1 MENTRYSSKELVVR
15 VFTNPLIILSLIV
28 INLFWGIFGII
39 AYLPQTDGV
48 SLLFWMF
55 IPDCPLY
62 TILFAGFLIDR
73 EKMQKHL
80 QPFLWILS
88 MSLIKFSLVAP
99 SLYYLF
105 PSYYHSPP
113 ILGIHLPNIYPFDY
127 FHLFLLG
134 QGLFIA
140 AVFLTKSARNFLI
153 GFSWILLNDFV
164 DFFFL
169 TFPYYYI
176 THPHMRFFF
185 MVYVLVNI
193 GILLLGVLVLTKND
207 FLKEKRNI
215 LYSSFLQ
222 LSSRSAEQIL
232 TSRIIRQRK

>member
-1 MENTRYSSKELVVR
+1 MENSRYSIKEQVVR
-15 VFTNPLIILSLIV
+15 VFTHPLVIISLIL
-28 INLFWGIFGII
+28 INLFWGIFGIL
-39 AYLPQTDGV
+39 AYLPQTTGV
-48 SLLFWMF
+48 SLLFWIF

-113 ILGIHLPNIYPFDY
+113 ILGIQLPNIYPFDY
-127 FHLFLLG
+127 FHIFLLC
-134 QGLFIA
+134 QGLFIS
-140 AVFLTKSARNFLI
+140 AVFLTKSVRNFLI

-169 TFPYYYI
+169 TFPYYYMTNI
-176 THPHMRFFF
+176 HMSFYF
-185 MVYVLVNI
+185 MIYVLTNI
-193 GILLLGVLVLTKND
+193 GIFLMGVLVLAKNEV
-207 FLKEKRNI
+207 LKEKINALNST
-215 LYSSFLQ
+215 LYRLTF
-222 LSSRSAEQIL
+222 RSAEHIL
-232 TSRIIRQRK
+232 ASRIVRQRK